1 MTIDEII
8 QMTENRLTFLQQ
20 HRQHAFGRGDI
31 EAVAAFDEQMLTTQD
46 TLEALRSLPT
56 ATL

>member
-8 QMTENRLTFLQQ
+8 QMTENRLTFLRQ

-31 EAVAAFDEQMLTTQD
+31 GAVAVFDEEILTTQD